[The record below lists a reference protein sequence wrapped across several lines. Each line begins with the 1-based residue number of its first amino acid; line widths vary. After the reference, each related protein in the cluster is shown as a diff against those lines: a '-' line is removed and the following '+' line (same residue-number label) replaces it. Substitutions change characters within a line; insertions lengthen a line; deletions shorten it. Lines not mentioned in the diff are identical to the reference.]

1 MISEWS
7 TGKKKGS
14 CLEIII
20 YTINHGPQEEG
31 ENMKKSLYTE
41 AGNSYNKSK
50 HTAGQSGSQMNTCNS
65 DGNSERICL
74 E

>member
-7 TGKKKGS
+7 TKRKKGS

-31 ENMKKSLYTE
+31 ENMKKVCTQKQ
-41 AGNSYNKSK
+41 AI
-50 HTAGQSGSQMNTCNS
+50 HTTNQSILLVKVAL
-65 DGNSERICL
+65 R
-74 E
+74 